1 MQKKVVDGF
10 ELKKLLKKHI
20 SKNKDVSLAVA
31 YWGQNT
37 VDELGLRE
45 VEKLRIICN
54 LDHGGTNPA
63 VIKDLMRYA
72 NVRMHKQVHAKIG
85 YMDSLSFLGSSN
97 MSENGLSSPL
107 SGGHEEA
114 NMVFD
119 GCYKGVQEK
128 FEILWNGSDDVTRQA
143 LAKARRD
150 WDWNNNN
157 RVKKL
162 ARMFQFKD
170 AYVLTFEETDEEDDK
185 ILDDANARAENEFGN
200 RYDVFWG
207 WPEIPHDVSLLCFQE
222 TEREGKLNNFSWDDF
237 WRRESKIEDQEY
249 DGNIFQIVRKI
260 RGVGEDDTKV
270 LEAALRKALKAGK
283 LPDKDCDGARC
294 FPFHCLFP
302 HI

>member
-1 MQKKVVDGF
+1 
-10 ELKKLLKKHI
+10 
-20 SKNKDVSLAVA
+20 
-31 YWGQNT
+31 
-37 VDELGLRE
+37 
-45 VEKLRIICN
+45 
-54 LDHGGTNPA
+54 
-63 VIKDLMRYA
+63 
-72 NVRMHKQVHAKIG
+72 
-85 YMDSLSFLGSSN
+85 
-97 MSENGLSSPL
+97 
-107 SGGHEEA
+107 
-114 NMVFD
+114 
-119 GCYKGVQEK
+119 
-128 FEILWNGSDDVTRQA
+128 
-143 LAKARRD
+143 
-150 WDWNNNN
+150 
-157 RVKKL
+157 
-162 ARMFQFKD
+162 MFQFKD

-185 ILDDANARAENEFGN
+185 ILDNANARAENEFGN

-237 WRRESKIEDQEY
+237 WRRDSKIEDQEY

>member
-1 MQKKVVDGF
+1 M
-10 ELKKLLKKHI
+10 LKKHI

-150 WDWNNNN
+150 WDWNYNN

-207 WPEIPHDVSLLCFQE
+207 
-222 TEREGKLNNFSWDDF
+222 
-237 WRRESKIEDQEY
+237 
-249 DGNIFQIVRKI
+249 
-260 RGVGEDDTKV
+260 
-270 LEAALRKALKAGK
+270 
-283 LPDKDCDGARC
+283 
-294 FPFHCLFP
+294 
-302 HI
+302 

>member
-20 SKNKDVSLAVA
+20 SNNKDVSLAVA
-31 YWGQNT
+31 YWGQNI
-37 VDELGLRE
+37 VGELGLRE

-72 NVRMHKQVHAKIG
+72 NVRMYKQVHAKIG
-85 YMDSLSFLGSSN
+85 CMDSLSFLGSSN

-128 FEILWNGSDDVTRQA
+128 FEILWNGSDDVTPQA
-143 LAKARRD
+143 LAKAGR
-150 WDWNNNN
+150 DWNNNN
-157 RVKKL
+157 RAKKI
-162 ARMFQFKD
+162 ARMFQFND
-170 AYVLTFEETDEEDDK
+170 AYVLTYGETDEEGGK
-185 ILDDANARAENEFGN
+185 ILDDARARAENEFGN
-200 RYDVFWG
+200 RCDVFWG
-207 WPEIPHDVSLLCFQE
+207 WPQIPHDVSLLCFYE
-222 TEREGKLNNFSWDDF
+222 TEREGKLSNFSWDDL
-237 WRRESKIEDQEY
+237 WRRDSKNEDQEY
-249 DGNIFQIVRKI
+249 NGNIFQIVRKM
-260 RGVGEDDTKV
+260 RGVSEDDIKA
-270 LEAALRKALKAGK
+270 LKKALRKALKVGK

-294 FPFHCLFP
+294 FPFHYLFP